1 MHAQPLNTMMEFFND
16 LLIPGI
22 PIFEKVIR
30 SILVYTFLLIALR
43 LGGKR
48 ELGQMNGFDLVV
60 LLLLS
65 NTVQNAI
72 IGNDNSVL
80 GGFVGA
86 VTLLTINYLIV
97 RLAYRYPRISRLVE
111 GKPTV
116 LISNGRVILEHLAA
130 EAVTEAELRTSL
142 RHQGLEEFAEVKT
155 AILETNGSLTVER
168 QPRTAEDVEQQ
179 RITEQLTR
187 IETSLKRLIELAS

>member
-1 MHAQPLNTMMEFFND
+1 MAEFFND
-16 LLIPGI
+16 VLIPGV
-22 PIFEKVIR
+22 PILEKVIR
-30 SILVYTFLLIALR
+30 SILVYAFLLVSLR

-86 VTLLTINYLIV
+86 TTLLAVNYIVV
-97 RLAYRYPRISRLVE
+97 RLAYRYPFVSRLVE
-111 GKPTV
+111 GKPTLLV
-116 LISNGRVILEHLAA
+116 SNGHPISEHLSA
-130 EAVTEAELRTSL
+130 EVITESELRASL
-142 RHQGLEEFAEVKT
+142 RRQGFEELAEVKA

-168 QPRTAEDVEQQ
+168 QPLMAENAQQQ
-179 RITEQLTR
+179 RLTEQLTR
-187 IETSLKRLIELAS
+187 IETALRQLIETTS

>member
-1 MHAQPLNTMMEFFND
+1 MEFFND
-16 LLIPGI
+16 LWVPGI
-22 PIFEKVIR
+22 PILEKVIR
-30 SILVYTFLLIALR
+30 SILVYTFLLAALR

-86 VTLLTINYLIV
+86 ATLLGVNYMVV
-97 RLAYRYPRISRLVE
+97 RLAYRYPRVLRLVE
-111 GKPTV
+111 GKSTILV
-116 LISNGRVILEHLAA
+116 SNGRIIPEHLSA
-130 EAVTEAELRTSL
+130 EVITEAELRASL
-142 RHQGLEEFAEVKT
+142 RRQGFEEMTEVKA

-168 QPRTAEDVEQQ
+168 QPLTSADIEQQ
-179 RITEQLTR
+179 RLAEQLTR
-187 IETSLKRLIELAS
+187 IETTLKRLTEAAS

>member
-1 MHAQPLNTMMEFFND
+1 MVEFFND
-16 LLIPGI
+16 VMVPGV
-22 PIFEKVIR
+22 PILEKIIR
-30 SILVYTFLLIALR
+30 AILVYTFLLIALR

-86 VTLLTINYLIV
+86 ATLIAVNYIVV
-97 RLAYRYPRISRLVE
+97 RLAYRYPRVSRFVE
-111 GKPTV
+111 GRPTILV
-116 LISNGRVILEHLAA
+116 RNGQIISKNLDLEVI
-130 EAVTEAELRTSL
+130 TESELRASL
-142 RHQGLEEFAEVKT
+142 RRQGFEELSEVKI
-155 AILETNGSLTVER
+155 AILETNGSLTIER
-168 QPRTAEDVEQQ
+168 EPETTEDLEHQ
-179 RITEQLTR
+179 RLMAQLTR
-187 IETSLKRLIELAS
+187 IETTLNQINQSTS

>member
-1 MHAQPLNTMMEFFND
+1 MEFFND
-16 LLIPGI
+16 VMVPGV

-30 SILVYTFLLIALR
+30 SILVYSFLLIALR

-72 IGNDNSVL
+72 IGSDNSVL

-86 VTLLTINYLIV
+86 ATLLAMNYIVV
-97 RLAYRYPRISRLVE
+97 RLAYRYPRVSRLVE
-111 GKPTV
+111 GKPTL
-116 LISNGRVILEHLAA
+116 LISNGRLISEHLSA
-130 EAVTEAELRTSL
+130 EVITEAELRASL
-142 RHQGLEEFAEVKT
+142 RRQGFEELVEVKA

-168 QPRTAEDVEQQ
+168 QPPSVEDLAHQRLVEH
-179 RITEQLTR
+179 LTR
-187 IETSLKRLIELAS
+187 IETALKQLTESVP

>member
-1 MHAQPLNTMMEFFND
+1 MMEYFND
-16 LLIPGI
+16 VMVPSV
-22 PIFEKVIR
+22 PIDEKIIR
-30 SILVYTFLLIALR
+30 AILVYAFLLIALR

-86 VTLLTINYLIV
+86 ATLIAVNYIIV
-97 RLAYRYPRISRLVE
+97 RLAYRYPRVSRLVE
-111 GKPTV
+111 GRPTI
-116 LISNGRVILEHLAA
+116 LIRNGQIIPENLNSEVI
-130 EAVTEAELRTSL
+130 TESELRASL
-142 RHQGLEEFAEVKT
+142 RHQGFEGLSEVRI
-155 AILETNGSLTVER
+155 AILETNGSLTIER
-168 QPRTAEDVEQQ
+168 EPDMTEELEHR
-179 RITEQLTR
+179 RLMEQLDR
-187 IETSLKRLIELAS
+187 IEMALSQINQS

>member
-1 MHAQPLNTMMEFFND
+1 MAEFFND
-16 LLIPGI
+16 VMIPGV

-30 SILVYTFLLIALR
+30 SILVYAFLLVALR

-86 VTLLTINYLIV
+86 ATLLAVNYMIV
-97 RLAYRYPRISRLVE
+97 RLAYRYPRVSRLVE
-111 GKPTV
+111 GKPTLLV
-116 LISNGRVILEHLAA
+116 SNGHLILEHLSA
-130 EAVTEAELRTSL
+130 EVITESELRANL
-142 RHQGLEEFAEVKT
+142 RRQGFEELAEVKA

-168 QPRTAEDVEQQ
+168 QALMEDDQQ
-179 RITEQLTR
+179 QNLTEQLTR
-187 IETSLKRLIELAS
+187 IETALKQLTEMTS